1 MSDPTAALDA
11 IGQLDDSEIDL
22 ADAALQLA
30 RIERPDAD
38 WQSASQH
45 LSAIAQQAVAEGNN
59 IALDNIAAQA
69 ELLATLIAGQHGY
82 HGDPARYEEPGNA
95 NLLHVIERRRGLPVA
110 LGIIWLHAINANG
123 WAGHGINFPGHFLI
137 ALTDQRPSGRRQVI
151 IDVFA
156 GGTPLSVPE
165 LRTMV
170 KAVEGESAQL
180 RPTLLRPMSN
190 RDVLL
195 RLQNNVASR
204 QRAAGHLTATLA
216 TLQNMLRLAPTG
228 DRARETQSQIH
239 TLRSRLN

>member
-1 MSDPTAALDA
+1 MTDPIPALDA

-30 RIERPDAD
+30 RIDTPDAD
-38 WQSASQH
+38 WLAARQH
-45 LSAIAQQAVAEGNN
+45 LSEIAQQAVAEGNN
-59 IALDNIAAQA
+59 IALDNIAGQA
-69 ELLATLIAGQHGY
+69 DLLASLIAGHHGY
-82 HGDPARYEEPGNA
+82 HGDPTRYEEPGNA
-95 NLLHVIERRRGLPVA
+95 NLINVIERRRGLPVA
-110 LGIIWLHAINANG
+110 LGIIWLHAIHANG

-137 ALTDQRPSGRRQVI
+137 ALADQRPGGRRQVV

-170 KAVEGESAQL
+170 KAVEGEDAQL
-180 RPTLLRPMSN
+180 RPALLRPMSN

-204 QRAAGHLTATLA
+204 QRAAGHITATLV
-216 TLQNMLRLAPTG
+216 TLENMLRIAPTG
-228 DRARETQSQIH
+228 DPARQTQSQIH